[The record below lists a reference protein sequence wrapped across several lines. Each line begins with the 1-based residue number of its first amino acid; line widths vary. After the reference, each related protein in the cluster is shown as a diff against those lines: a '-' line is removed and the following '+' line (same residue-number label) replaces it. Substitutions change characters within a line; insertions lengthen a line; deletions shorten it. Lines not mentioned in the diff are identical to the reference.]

1 MFSHFFCFKR
11 NENDYKNF
19 ERSIFVVYDK
29 FEMIEYLRLTDL
41 HLKKIILFDKHKN
54 ALLKKDKKNDSD
66 SGEHY

>member
-41 HLKKIILFDKHKN
+41 Q
-54 ALLKKDKKNDSD
+54 KKN
-66 SGEHY
+66 HII